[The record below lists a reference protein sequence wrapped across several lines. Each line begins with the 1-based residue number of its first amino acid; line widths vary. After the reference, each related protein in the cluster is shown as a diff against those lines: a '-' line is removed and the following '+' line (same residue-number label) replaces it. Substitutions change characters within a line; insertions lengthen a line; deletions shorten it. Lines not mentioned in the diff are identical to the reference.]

1 MDIVLQATCSTD
13 GHLRIYEAQDVMNLS
28 QWQLTVG
35 GQGRGLGRGLGR
47 RNRGTNIRLVSPTA
61 RLDL

>member
-35 GQGRGLGRGLGR
+35 GQGRGLGR